1 MVRAIRYVAL
11 LAGLL
16 GMQAHATPAIWTE
29 PVTGMP
35 FVTLS
40 KGCFQMG
47 TRDAIKPADIGQW
60 GHGGFKGGLEAD
72 EKPRHEACVDAFLIG
87 QYEVRASEWKQ
98 VMGEDPPQGSGAT
111 PASGITWHAA
121 QEFASRLT
129 ALAAGSGARYRFRL
143 PTEAEWEYACRAGE
157 KKESVPDG
165 RDSAKEFAWYTY
177 QRAPAPREGGKR
189 KPNRWGLYD
198 TLGNVWEWVEDGY
211 RADAYARHTLYN
223 PLTKAA
229 PGDER
234 VIRGASHR
242 SDHLQVR
249 CGNRGSYAPDE
260 SLGQIGLRLVRT
272 R

>member
-1 MVRAIRYVAL
+1 
-11 LAGLL
+11 
-16 GMQAHATPAIWTE
+16 MQAHAAPAIWTE

-47 TRDAIKPADIGQW
+47 TRDAIKPMDFGPWEHA
-60 GHGGFKGGLEAD
+60 GFKGGLEAD
-72 EKPRHEACVDAFLIG
+72 EKPRHEVCVDAFLIG
-87 QYEVRASEWKQ
+87 QYEVRAGEWQQ
-98 VMGEDPPQGSGAT
+98 VMGEAPPQGSGAA

-121 QEFASRLT
+121 QEFATRLT
-129 ALAAGSGARYRFRL
+129 ALATQSGARYRFRL
-143 PTEAEWEYACRAGE
+143 PTEAEWEYACRAGV
-157 KKESVPDG
+157 KKEGIPDM
-165 RDSAKEFAWYTY
+165 RESRKEVAWYTE
-177 QRAPAPREGGKR
+177 QRALQPRDVGKL
-189 KPNRWGLYD
+189 KANRWGLFD
-198 TLGNVWEWVEDGY
+198 MLGNVWEWTEDGY
-211 RADAYARHTLYN
+211 RANAYAKHVLYN

-249 CGNRGSYAPDE
+249 CGNRGSYAPDDT
-260 SLGQIGLRLVRT
+260 LGQIGLRLVRT